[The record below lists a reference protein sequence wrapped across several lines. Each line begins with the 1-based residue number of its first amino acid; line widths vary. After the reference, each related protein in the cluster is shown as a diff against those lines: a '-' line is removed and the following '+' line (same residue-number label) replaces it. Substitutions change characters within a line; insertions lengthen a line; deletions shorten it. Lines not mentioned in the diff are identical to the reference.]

1 MKNLS
6 LYVDKWFIA
15 VAISNDGNLVPLTL
29 PNGED
34 RIWLYFF
41 EDISNSRIEYG
52 KAFENSYRDRLPHY
66 FGDIFDLINT
76 GDHYFTRY
84 ERRQEEMRNI
94 FKVSGIFN
102 HIRQAVGE
110 DGAIA
115 TYVCFSADIP
125 DVARLRFIEEL
136 EEDNFHVVESEV
148 RIQHLALEE
157 CRKSNLFTSNG
168 FYLVLVATNDNLHYS
183 LYEGKE
189 NLFVR
194 GEHEGTLLG
203 LGFDVRRRALI
214 EAIVNNIN
222 GNTKLLKNNEEIN
235 LECVRQERNAS
246 AWLEKIKK
254 SKRNMP
260 VAFDGI
266 TFAVAPHNPATV
278 QVIPKK
284 LDDRTTGIVD
294 DIIRSISSFVKE
306 NQLLPNEIKGIVFI
320 GDPFTNETFKNAIN
334 NNFGIGDERM
344 VTYKEENIPE
354 VVSIYSQIDLSP
366 FKNAMHKFLDSAK
379 TQEQVNRQKKE
390 EEEKRQK
397 AEASARQQQALIDA
411 RKKAEREYGNAVENI
426 ERHESA
432 HNYDEMLE
440 WAEIA
445 LANKPDDEFAK
456 EKAAL
461 ARQLSAEQ
469 KAANKQFNTVLQR
482 AKTAFAEERWND
494 AVSQCGVA
502 IELRPNSEEASHLKA
517 EALRRMEIK
526 EKVQTFL
533 NRADVFFAQKLFNE
547 ALGEVKKILSL
558 DPSNHDAKAIRDR
571 IAKENAKH
579 RDRIDSLVTKLDD
592 AEGKQDYATAIT
604 VCESL
609 IGEDSTNIGKWTGK
623 KERLISKQREV
634 EEGNRKINELRR
646 DINQAHFDEDWVKLK
661 LLCES
666 FLSMWRDDDVAQFL
680 AKAKKRI
687 EETMVQEAK
696 EKALA
701 TINGLIING
710 KVNEAEKELDRFAQ
724 NYPSEH
730 SLVKDLRKKLFSF
743 DSDGVSQPDPS
754 RPPHKPIGFS
764 RPSVGNTQGDDDF
777 FGPSKRQVA
786 PQRRRAKR
794 GAAPTKSPKEGG
806 FFDSGAAPR
815 SGETSQGARFTDDD
829 FNF

>member
-6 LYVDKWFIA
+6 LYVDKWFIS
-15 VAISNDGNLVPLTL
+15 VAISNDGNLIPLTL

-52 KAFENSYRDRLPHY
+52 KAFENNYRDRLPHY
-66 FGDIFDLINT
+66 FGDIFDLIET

-84 ERRQEEMRNI
+84 ERRQEEMRSI
-94 FKVSGIFN
+94 FKVAGIFN

-115 TYVCFSADIP
+115 TYICFSADIP

-168 FYLVLVATNDNLHYS
+168 SYLVLVATNDNLHYS

-194 GEHEGTLLG
+194 GEEGMLKG
-203 LGFDVRRRALI
+203 LGFDVRRRALV
-214 EAIVNNIN
+214 EAIVDNIN
-222 GNTKLLKNNEEIN
+222 KNTKLLKKAEEIN

-278 QVIPKK
+278 QVNPKT

-294 DIIRSISSFVKE
+294 NIIRSISSFVKE

-320 GDPFTNETFKNAIN
+320 GDPFTNETFKDAIN
-334 NNFGIGDERM
+334 NSFGIGEERM
-344 VTYKEENIPE
+344 VTYKEEKIPE

-366 FKNAMHKFLDSAK
+366 FKNAMHKFLTSTK

-390 EEEKRQK
+390 EEAKRQK

-411 RKKAEREYGNAVENI
+411 RRKAEREYGNAVENI
-426 ERHESA
+426 ARHESA

-494 AVSQCGVA
+494 AVSQCGMA
-502 IELRPNSEEASHLKA
+502 IELRPNSEEASRLKT
-517 EALRRMEIK
+517 EALRRMEIE

-558 DPSNHDAKAIRDR
+558 DPSNRDAKAILDR
-571 IAKENAKH
+571 IATENAQHK
-579 RDRIDSLVTKLDD
+579 DRIDSLVTKLDD
-592 AEGKQDYATAIT
+592 AEGKQDYSTAIT

-609 IGEDSTNIGKWTGK
+609 IGEDPTNIGKWTGK
-623 KERLISKQREV
+623 KERLISKQREI
-634 EEGNRKINELRR
+634 EEGNRKINELRQK
-646 DINQAHFDEDWVKLK
+646 INQAHFDEDWVKLK

-743 DSDGVSQPDPS
+743 DLEGTSPQPESP

-764 RPSVGNTQGDDDF
+764 RPSVGNAQGDDDF
-777 FGPSKRQVA
+777 FGPSKGKTT
-786 PQRRRAKR
+786 PQRRRAKE
-794 GAAPTKSPKEGG
+794 GPSPKKPPKEGG
-806 FFDSGAAPR
+806 FFDSGSAPH
-815 SGETSQGARFTDDD
+815 SGESSKGIHFTNDD